1 MLLPVILSWP
11 EVEVP
16 GVSLFKSS
24 HRLNLREVEGGSR
37 DGSRVIAVSVRL
49 QVYRYLEIR

>member
-24 HRLNLREVEGGSR
+24 RRLSLWEVEGGSR
-37 DGSRVIAVSVRL
+37 DGSRVMAVSVRL